1 MRIYNSADDT
11 ITYRIDLKWMKR
23 KMIFIVAGYGYD
35 KIPDNGW
42 YPIIEE
48 NYDMFISKKLRKTRI
63 SATNRFRYKNT
74 INMVQKILP
83 DICIKRYDYLV
94 VFLDNDIFINMP
106 YCESYFKKCNKH
118 TYCDAFE
125 IKLGIRDTECCK

>member
-42 YPIIEE
+42 YSIIEE
-48 NYDMFISKKLRKTRI
+48 NYDMFMSKKLRKTRI

-83 DICIKRYDYLV
+83 GICIKRYDYLV

-106 YCESYFKKCNKH
+106 YCESYFLNNNKLH
-118 TYCDAFE
+118 Q
-125 IKLGIRDTECCK
+125 